1 MPKKI
6 SEKEKKQMIDSFI
19 EGQSIDALSEI
30 YNCTKSTVTRHLK
43 KGVNEKFFKELAK
56 KNKSESKIKDK
67 IRVDHSSNKFKESL
81 ASDSPLFLDSPFIE
95 IAPLDLEIDN
105 EPQKDLASISI
116 TDIELP
122 KIVFMIVNNK
132 IELETKYLQDYPE
145 WQFLSQDELNR
156 ITIEIFFDIK
166 NAKRNCK
173 KEQKVIKVPNT
184 NVFRIVAPLLVSR
197 GISRIVC
204 PEKLISL

>member
-1 MPKKI
+1 MPKKL
-6 SEKEKKQMIDSFI
+6 SETEKKQMIDSFI
-19 EGQSIDALSEI
+19 EGQSIDVLSEI
-30 YNCTKSTVTRHLK
+30 FNCTKSTVTRHLK
-43 KGVNEKFFKELAK
+43 KGVNEKLFKELAK

-67 IRVDHSSNKFKESL
+67 IKNDHSSNKFNESL
-81 ASDSPLFLDSPFIE
+81 TSDSTLSLDSQFIE
-95 IAPLDLEIDN
+95 IAPLNLEIDN

-156 ITIEIFFDIK
+156 KTIEIFFDIK
-166 NAKRNCK
+166 NAKRNCR

>member
-1 MPKKI
+1 MPKKL

-19 EGQSIDALSEI
+19 RGKSINALSEI
-30 YNCTKSTVTRHLK
+30 YKCTKLTVTRHLK
-43 KGVNEKFFKELAK
+43 KVINEKKFKELAK
-56 KNKSESKIKDK
+56 KNKSISNINDDIKNDY
-67 IRVDHSSNKFKESL
+67 SNNGLNESL
-81 ASDSPLFLDSPFIE
+81 SSDLIQFSDSSFIE
-95 IAPLDLEIDN
+95 IAPLNLEIDN
-105 EPQKDLASISI
+105 KLQKDLASISI
-116 TDIELP
+116 SDIELP
-122 KIVFMIVNNK
+122 KIVYMIVNNK
-132 IELETKYLQDYPE
+132 IELETKSLRDYPD

-156 ITIEIFFDIK
+156 TTIEIYFDMK

-184 NVFRIVAPLLVSR
+184 NVFEIVAPLLVSR